1 MRPRADEVLSSV
13 AATIREHVAP
23 EISTAFGKSLL
34 RTIDYLL
41 QQTTLRIL
49 HEGEALHANVVELR
63 SALSSVA
70 AFARTR
76 GEMGAVADAV
86 EVALTIEDRPADA
99 YPTVASLTD
108 EHARLRQVLDDAL
121 VTLLERRHDL
131 VGDAAYEAVREQ
143 IRTCLRSQLE
153 REARW
158 ILTGDFE
165 QRR

>member
-1 MRPRADEVLSSV
+1 
-13 AATIREHVAP
+13 
-23 EISTAFGKSLL
+23 
-34 RTIDYLL
+34 
-41 QQTTLRIL
+41 
-49 HEGEALHANVVELR
+49 
-63 SALSSVA
+63 
-70 AFARTR
+70 
-76 GEMGAVADAV
+76 MGAVADAV
-86 EVALTIEDRPADA
+86 EFALAIEDRPADA

-131 VGDAAYEAVREQ
+131 VGDAYESVREQ

-158 ILTGDFE
+158 IVTGDFE